1 MKAVITLGYREYVM
15 EAEDA
20 LALLQVIARGERYQ
34 SKWRKAEDG
43 GTSYY
48 IWTESEQPGDP
59 GHNIGSLRLISDDH
73 YRIAK
78 LAGAPPKD

>member
-1 MKAVITLGYREYVM
+1 MKAVITIGYHDYVM

-20 LALLQVIARGERYQ
+20 LALLQVIARGERYH
-34 SKWRKAEDG
+34 SKWRKAGDE

-48 IWTESEQPGDP
+48 IWTESEQSGNH
-59 GHNIGSLRLISDDH
+59 GNNIGVLRLISDDH

>member
-1 MKAVITLGYREYVM
+1 MKAVISLGYRDYVM

-34 SKWRKAEDG
+34 TKWRKEEEG

-48 IWTESEQPGDP
+48 IWTESEQPGNH
-59 GHNIGSLRLISDDH
+59 GNNIGDLRLISDDH
-73 YRIAK
+73 DRIAK